1 MTTTFRMA
9 DGDLLFDVN
18 GRLEPIDGAVKLSQ
32 DLAEVLLTEFDV
44 DRDFGS
50 ELHLVEADPS
60 FNISEQ
66 QVNAY
71 VSDAVERVQA
81 LQRSNT
87 NTTRDEEIA
96 SIDQIEVFQ
105 NTQTEILFG
114 LAVST
119 TEGRTVASQT
129 AIRNKPVSLQHQL
142 PPSTS
147 EQAQEER
154 ARLANRDP
162 VITGEVSDNGS

>member
-1 MTTTFRMA
+1 MTTTFRMV
-9 DGDLLFDVN
+9 DGDLFFDVN
-18 GRLEPIDGAVKLSQ
+18 GRLDAIDGVEKLSQ

-50 ELHLVEADPS
+50 ELHTVETDPS

-66 QVNAY
+66 QVSSF
-71 VSDAVERVQA
+71 VSDAVERVQN
-81 LQRSNT
+81 LQRSNE

-96 SIDQIEVFQ
+96 SIDQIEV
-105 NTQTEILFG
+105 NKNNQTEILFG

-119 TEGRTVASQT
+119 TSGDVVASQA
-129 AIRNKPVSLQHQL
+129 AIRAKPVSLRHQL

-147 EQAQEER
+147 EQDQEER
-154 ARLANRDP
+154 ARAANRNP
-162 VITGEVSDNGS
+162 VITGEVRGNGS

>member
-1 MTTTFRMA
+1 MTTTFRMV
-9 DGDLLFDVN
+9 DGDLFFDVN
-18 GRLEPIDGAVKLSQ
+18 GRLDAIDGAVKLSQ

-50 ELHLVEADPS
+50 ELHTVETDPS

-66 QVNAY
+66 QVSAF
-71 VSDAVERVQA
+71 VADAVERVQA
-81 LQRSNT
+81 LQRSNE

-96 SIDQIEVFQ
+96 AIEQIEV
-105 NTQTEILFG
+105 NKNKQTEILFG

-119 TEGRTVASQT
+119 TEGTTVASQT
-129 AIRNKPVSLQHQL
+129 AIRSKPVRLRHQL

-147 EQAQEER
+147 EQDQEER
-154 ARLANRDP
+154 ARLANRNP
-162 VITGEVSDNGS
+162 VITGEVRGNGS

>member
-9 DGDLLFDVN
+9 DGDLFFDVN
-18 GRLEPIDGAVKLSQ
+18 GRLDAIGGAVKLSQ

-50 ELHLVEADPS
+50 ELHLVETDPS

-66 QVNAY
+66 QVAAF
-71 VSDAVERVQA
+71 VADAVERVQNF
-81 LQRSNT
+81 QRSNE

-96 SIDQIEVFQ
+96 SIDQIEV
-105 NTQTEILFG
+105 NKNKQTEILFG

-119 TEGRTVASQT
+119 TEGATVASQT
-129 AIRNKPVSLQHQL
+129 AIRSKPVSLRHQL

-147 EQAQEER
+147 EQDQEAR
-154 ARLANRDP
+154 ARAANLNP
-162 VITGEVSDNGS
+162 VITGEVSGNGS

>member
-9 DGDLLFDVN
+9 DGDILFDVN
-18 GRLEPIDGAVKLSQ
+18 GRLETIDGVVKLSQ

-50 ELHLVEADPS
+50 ELHLVETDPA

-66 QVNAY
+66 QVTSF
-71 VSDAVERVQA
+71 VSDAVERVQS
-81 LQRSNT
+81 LQRSNE

-96 SIDQIEVFQ
+96 AIDQIEVFK
-105 NTQTEILFG
+105 NKQTEILFG

-119 TEGRTVASQT
+119 TGGQTVASQT
-129 AIRNKPVSLQHQL
+129 AIRSKPVSLKHQL

-147 EQAQEER
+147 EQNQEER
-154 ARLANRDP
+154 ARLANLNP
-162 VITGEVSDNGS
+162 VITGEVRGNGS